1 MTQYSDYLYKAAGTT
16 QITDLIHG
24 TGINHSTMS
33 RYLSGERRMPIS
45 VVVAMSEKYH
55 LPLLDGMLAAQFITP
70 EHADRE
76 RARYGLTMSDQD
88 LAAEFL
94 RRLEGAHHDQLKQF
108 AAQPVGTPLEA
119 SNVSDLSVRRRRVTA
134 EDVTEDDLQSQAAYR
149 PEADETPDRDSY

>member
-45 VVVAMSEKYH
+45 VVVAMSEKYN
-55 LPLLDGMLAAQFITP
+55 LPLLDGMLAAEYITP

-94 RRLEGAHHDQLKQF
+94 RRLEAARDGQLQQF
-108 AAQPVGTPLEA
+108 ADQPV
-119 SNVSDLSVRRRRVTA
+119 SNVSDLSVRRHRVTA
-134 EDVTEDDLQSQAAYR
+134 EDVTEHDLQSQAAYR